1 MILISHRG
9 NVDNI
14 QPKRENTKEY
24 ILEAIDRGFYV
35 EIDIWMKN
43 GSLFLGHDS
52 PENEVSVDWLNK
64 FSDKL
69 FIHSKNY
76 SAFCYFMYEN
86 AIPIPTF
93 YHTIEDHVVIGN
105 TKLVWSHN
113 LEECNERSVIPLL
126 DKESIKQIDRYP
138 NVYGVCSDF
147 VGVL

>member
-24 ILEAIDRGFYV
+24 ILEAIERGFYV

-52 PENEVSVDWLNK
+52 AENEVSVDWLNK

-86 AIPIPTF
+86 DISIPTF

-113 LEECNERSVIPLL
+113 LKECNERSIIPLL
-126 DKESIKQIDRYP
+126 DKESIKQINKYS

-147 VGVL
+147 VGVI